1 MTLRASRLTPNSIP
15 PGQDRLTGA
24 PVPGYGTTRPP
35 SAATAPP
42 ASRLGRS
49 LSRFRLLLDAYGL
62 AAAQR
67 REVAEAIIANHDW
80 DCAII
85 AEGVRAGH
93 AGFIDAWK
101 RTAAG

>member
-1 MTLRASRLTPNSIP
+1 L
-15 PGQDRLTGA
+15 
-24 PVPGYGTTRPP
+24 
-35 SAATAPP
+35 
-42 ASRLGRS
+42 

-93 AGFIDAWK
+93 AGFIDAWNK
-101 RTAAG
+101 NGGGMIRARRWCEAHQRDLLNAAA

>member
-1 MTLRASRLTPNSIP
+1 M
-15 PGQDRLTGA
+15 
-24 PVPGYGTTRPP
+24 
-35 SAATAPP
+35 
-42 ASRLGRS
+42 

-80 DCAII
+80 DCVII

-93 AGFIDAWK
+93 AGFIDAWNK
-101 RTAAG
+101 NGGGMIRARRWCEAHQRDLLNAAA